1 MEPEADLFKIL
12 PEDKIPQKG
21 KILISE
27 PFLPDN
33 FFNRTVVYLADH
45 TKDGSVGFILNR
57 PLDIKVREAV
67 SGFDNLDKYLNLG
80 GPVSPDT
87 LHYLHCMGDDIPKS
101 VWVDENIYWGGD
113 IEFIRSMI
121 DLGKMNKS
129 QIRFFLGYSGW
140 AAGQLEKELKD
151 NSWVIVKVSNDI
163 VLNDNNAD
171 KNWKR
176 VLRSLNN
183 KYRIWAD
190 FPESPDMN

>member
-1 MEPEADLFKIL
+1 
-12 PEDKIPQKG
+12 
-21 KILISE
+21 
-27 PFLPDN
+27 
-33 FFNRTVVYLADH
+33 
-45 TKDGSVGFILNR
+45 
-57 PLDIKVREAV
+57 
-67 SGFDNLDKYLNLG
+67 
-80 GPVSPDT
+80 
-87 LHYLHCMGDDIPKS
+87 
-101 VWVDENIYWGGD
+101 
-113 IEFIRSMI
+113 
-121 DLGKMNKS
+121 MNKS

>member
-67 SGFDNLDKYLNLG
+67 SGFDNLINISIWEDLSLRI
-80 GPVSPDT
+80 PFIIFIAWVMISPKVYG
-87 LHYLHCMGDDIPKS
+87 LMK
-101 VWVDENIYWGGD
+101 IYTGAEILSIYG
-113 IEFIRSMI
+113 I
-121 DLGKMNKS
+121 
-129 QIRFFLGYSGW
+129 
-140 AAGQLEKELKD
+140 
-151 NSWVIVKVSNDI
+151 
-163 VLNDNNAD
+163 
-171 KNWKR
+171 
-176 VLRSLNN
+176 
-183 KYRIWAD
+183 
-190 FPESPDMN
+190 

>member
-1 MEPEADLFKIL
+1 MDPEADLFKIL

-45 TKDGSVGFILNR
+45 TKEGSVGFILNR

-67 SGFDNLDKYLNLG
+67 SGFDKMDKYLNLG

-113 IEFIRSMI
+113 IEYIRSMI

-151 NSWVIVKVSNDI
+151 NSWVIMKVSNDI